1 MKKSQKE
8 TISEI
13 EFMPIIPRKGVVAF
27 VSFTYDK
34 KFRIQDCAIVTR
46 PQGGY
51 RLSFPIKVLNNGK
64 TIQTIYPISKELGN
78 FISDYVLKTYE
89 DFIKE
94 KVRD

>member
-8 TISEI
+8 IISEV

-51 RLSFPIKVLNNGK
+51 RLSFPIKTLNNGK
-64 TIQTIYPISKELGN
+64 TIQSIYPISKELGN
-78 FISDYVLKTYE
+78 FISDNVLKVYE
-89 DFIKE
+89 NFIKE
-94 KVRD
+94 KVKG